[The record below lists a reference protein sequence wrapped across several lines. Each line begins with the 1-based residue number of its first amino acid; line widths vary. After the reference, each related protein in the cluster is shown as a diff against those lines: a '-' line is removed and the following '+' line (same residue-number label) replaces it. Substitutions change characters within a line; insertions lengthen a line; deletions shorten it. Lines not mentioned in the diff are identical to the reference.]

1 MADLTSLVN
10 SATTAVNAAKS
21 LTSSSLAS
29 GITGI
34 ITSITNAVTS
44 VGSLFTTIPNVKLPL
59 GNPLHNYATYN
70 YVIGLGC
77 LTDQEINNP
86 DTTYKAG
93 KAIRLICKDA
103 NADPNNR
110 VATPYGKFDFFIDNV
125 ELKSVVGLDGGNT
138 TNVSNISFT
147 VTEPYSMGMFLIAC
161 QTVAQQLGHDNYTEA
176 PYVLT
181 IEFRGNTQTGSMVN
195 VPGSTRHIPF
205 NFNDV
210 SMKVTGEG
218 SVYTC
223 TAQPFNQGAITDDKA
238 LFTSDVSIT
247 GDTVQSILQTGEK
260 SLQKVI
266 NQKLKDTAK
275 AAGITTPDEVIILFP
290 QDFASAASIS
300 ADSSESTFG
309 ATTTSSVG
317 SATAVYQKLGVAE
330 SSLNSTQVQQASDCN
345 AIGQASLGFNDARTA
360 MAPVGKEN
368 RIWDTDK
375 QIFVRGKNIADPTVT
390 DMKFSQD
397 TDIPNAINQVIINS
411 NYASEALVASNL
423 TAEGYRG
430 WWRIDPQVY
439 NIGPV
444 EKATGAKPK
453 LMVYRVLPYNV
464 HTSNMMPPN
473 LKAPGLGQG
482 GALEKQAVKEY
493 NYIYTGKNVDIIN
506 FDITMNQSFRA
517 LMGAD
522 ALEKSQDAKMLAQT
536 SDSADPV
543 AVGNPLPLGALPS
556 TQPGSTPTKVSYS
569 GTSLN
574 TDKKGGGGI
583 ETPGIRASRI
593 FMDAV
598 TNGQDLVNLTLTI
611 LGDPYFI
618 PNSGMGNY
626 TSAATQ
632 YTNLNLDGSMNYQN
646 GEVDIKVNFRTPLD
660 INQTTGL
667 YDFGSKSAPVTQYSG
682 LYRIS
687 EVTSKFS
694 KGQFQQTL
702 IGQRRNNYENLF
714 EATPDQ
720 TFNTSSAKV
729 DNNDP
734 ENVREE

>member
-1 MADLTSLVN
+1 MADINSIVN
-10 SATTAVNAAKS
+10 SATTAVNSVKS

-29 GITGI
+29 GITGV

-44 VGSLFTTIPNVKLPL
+44 VGSLFTSVPNLKLPL
-59 GNPLHNYATYN
+59 PNPLHNYATWN
-70 YVIGLGC
+70 YVLGLGC
-77 LTDQEINNP
+77 LTDQEVNNP
-86 DTTYKAG
+86 DSTYKAG
-93 KAIRLICKDA
+93 KAIHLICKDA

-110 VATPYGKFDFFIDNV
+110 VATPYGKFDFFIDNL

-161 QTVAQQLGHDNYTEA
+161 QTIAQQLGHDNYTEA

-181 IEFRGNTQTGSMVN
+181 IEFRGNTQTGSMVT

-223 TAQPFNQGAITDDKA
+223 TGQPFNQGAITDDKA
-238 LFTSDVSIT
+238 LFTSDISIT

-260 SLQKVI
+260 SLQQVI

-275 AAGITTPDEVIILFP
+275 AAGITTPDEIIILFP
-290 QDFASAASIS
+290 QDFASASSSS
-300 ADSSESTFG
+300 AGNAESTSG

-317 SATAVYQKLGVAE
+317 SATAIYQKLGVAE
-330 SSLNSTQVQQASDCN
+330 SSINSTQVQQESDCN
-345 AIGQASLGFNDARTA
+345 AIGKASLGFNDARTA
-360 MAPVGKEN
+360 TTPIGKEN
-368 RIWDTDK
+368 KIWDAEK
-375 QIFVRGKNIADPTVT
+375 QIFVRGKNTADPTIT

-430 WWRIDPQVY
+430 WWRIDPQLY

-464 HTSNMMPPN
+464 HASNIMPPN
-473 LKAPGLGQG
+473 LKAPGFDNLK
-482 GALEKQAVKEY
+482 KQAVKEY
-493 NYIYTGKNVDIIN
+493 NYIYTGKNVDIIS

-522 ALEKSQDAKMLAQT
+522 GLEKSQDAKMLAQT

-543 AVGNPLPLGALPS
+543 AVGNPLPSGILPS
-556 TQPGSTPTKVSYS
+556 TQPGSIPSKVSYS
-569 GTSLN
+569 GTTLGS
-574 TDKKGGGGI
+574 DKKGGGGI

-598 TNGQDLVNLTLTI
+598 TNGQDLVNLNITI

-626 TSAATQ
+626 TSGATQ

-646 GEVDIKVNFRTPLD
+646 GEVDVLVNFRTPLD

-667 YDFGSKSAPVTQYSG
+667 YDFGSKSAPVIQYSG

-687 EVTSKFS
+687 EVSSKFS
-694 KGQFQQTL
+694 RGEFKQTL
-702 IGQRRNNYENLF
+702 VGQRRPQQENLF

-720 TFNTSSAKV
+720 TFNTSGAKV
-729 DNNDP
+729 DNSDP
-734 ENVREE
+734 ENTGEE